1 MVDSEKR
8 ALYIRIA
15 LILLGWGGV
24 CFLLYY
30 FVFSPS
36 SESESENEPKEQVEQ
51 SKEKSPSTESPP
63 PSTEQ
68 DNRDPFE
75 RSFSEDEINEAKAV
89 VDQFV
94 QVIYEGE
101 RAGRKEFIEQLK
113 PYVTDS
119 YLKMYQQGNG
129 LGETIKIKEKII
141 NYVEHGQSI
150 PDGTIGFNT
159 TVVTDQGD
167 YFSTMYYLIK
177 EDGKWRVTEEA
188 DGLVPEE

>member
-8 ALYIRIA
+8 ALYFRIA

-36 SESESENEPKEQVEQ
+36 TESESEDKPKGQVEQ
-51 SKEKSPSTESPP
+51 SKERSPSTESPP
-63 PSTEQ
+63 PNTEQ

-75 RSFSEDEINEAKAV
+75 RSFSEEEINEAKAV

-94 QVIYEGE
+94 QVIYEGA
-101 RAGRKEFIEQLK
+101 RTGRKEFIEQLK

-150 PDGTIGFNT
+150 PDGMIGFNT